1 MIEVLQAGAEK
12 AVAVMN
18 QGREQTVVCVEQTE
32 TASEA
37 LNLITDAVHKAYEVS
52 TRIEQ
57 AAHEQHTVS
66 SEISERLE
74 NIVGIAEETTFGAQ
88 QTSDSSAEV
97 ARLAEELQE
106 SIGRFKV

>member
-1 MIEVLQAGAEK
+1 M
-12 AVAVMN
+12 
-18 QGREQTVVCVEQTE
+18 CVEQTE
-32 TASEA
+32 KAGEA

-57 AAHEQHTVS
+57 AAREQHTVS
-66 SEISERLE
+66 SQISERLE
-74 NIVGIAEETTFGAQ
+74 NIVVIAEQTTSGAQ
-88 QTSDSSAEV
+88 QTSESSAEV